1 VTCRPHGPGWPISA
15 TSHPRR
21 RAHERLKSY
30 CESQRGTL
38 FRDEELAGAVKTLRE
53 EGRLTFTE
61 EDAQLREP
69 RVVCSPGLIAE
80 S

>member
-1 VTCRPHGPGWPISA
+1 MPPARAGVAHIGDLPPAPPRPRTP
-15 TSHPRR
+15 
-21 RAHERLKSY
+21 KSY